1 MYMDMKHLTIFLL
14 SFLCVVEISFGS
26 LHSKDLCEVEG
37 CSCSDD
43 RLEVYCKCPHK
54 EVIRIG
60 DPQHSAGVSTP
71 PESTRKLMID
81 ECHHVE
87 IMSQAFNKLHYIRNV
102 TLNKAHSIVIH
113 PRIFN
118 SRQSQIGSSLPL
130 ENFKISNVRNL
141 EVRRHSFEGIEIYG
155 TFSLNNVLLKSVPS
169 LSFSFDLVNEFEI
182 IGSRIHRISMWGI
195 KLPKCHEFR
204 STEKTQ
210 YFSLSSHALFMS
222 CQNFLLLRNVFGS
235 LHDASMNVSY
245 RYAEIRK
252 NTFETITGKPFINLR
267 HNSPDGSFIFR
278 ENKFRVDS
286 SLPEDALSM
295 PNFDGSVDS
304 YIDSNHFVC
313 DCDKLAWLIYSTKE
327 AFTQESK
334 EVPTSIFLKELVKS
348 SGKCLNCDLRGCS
361 LGKKEFRDFLKNIEV
376 SKTSEGYTCSKE
388 ATKIKEIKETTP
400 VSVEITPVP
409 VYITQNPF
417 DHEYEELLEKEEKEV
432 MKVSRFG
439 NVQSIQNPESKRFNV
454 DMVGFEEEDID
465 HGEDSDSDDIGDDYV
480 HNNDVDHIE
489 ANKGGLID
497 LPVDGGG
504 SPNISPSIT
513 LFTLMIMYHLCR
525 RQHQLRL

>member
-1 MYMDMKHLTIFLL
+1 MKLEGGASISYL
-14 SFLCVVEISFGS
+14 SDCA
-26 LHSKDLCEVEG
+26 
-37 CSCSDD
+37 
-43 RLEVYCKCPHK
+43 
-54 EVIRIG
+54 VIRSNENFSKSVVSSACPRRRLLKKNHKRTHTRIFVRSR
-60 DPQHSAGVSTP
+60 DVLAVMIDLKYTVNVHIKRSSELVILKHSAGVSTP
-71 PESTRKLMID
+71 PESTRKLTID

-155 TFSLNNVLLKSVPS
+155 TFSLNNVLLKK
-169 LSFSFDLVNEFEI
+169 
-182 IGSRIHRISMWGI
+182 IHRISMWGI

-409 VYITQNPF
+409 VDITQNPF

-432 MKVSRFG
+432 MKVSRF
-439 NVQSIQNPESKRFNV
+439 NV
-454 DMVGFEEEDID
+454 DMVGSEEEDID
-465 HGEDSDSDDIGDDYV
+465 HGEDSDPDDIGDDYV

-497 LPVDGGG
+497 LPVAGGG
-504 SPNISPSIT
+504 SPNIGRSIT